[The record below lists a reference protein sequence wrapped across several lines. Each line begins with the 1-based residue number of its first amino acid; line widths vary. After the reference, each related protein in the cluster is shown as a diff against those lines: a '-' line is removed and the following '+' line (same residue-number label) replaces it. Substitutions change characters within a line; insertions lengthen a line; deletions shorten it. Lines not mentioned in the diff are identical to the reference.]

1 MQIQKIKDVVQE
13 TKAELFAYQTGK
25 KKIIKTNRPYL
36 DNIFP
41 VVNGTVITVSA
52 QSGVG
57 KSTEMMRIVNN
68 VMDKGINPTAENFVS
83 LIVSL
88 EMRVLNIILRGL
100 NTHTKKKKSKIL
112 SEEFTEEELILAKE
126 YFKTLEDER
135 NYISQVPTTPNKF
148 FEACKEFLEQH
159 KDKETCLIA
168 YDHLALTNSDKG
180 ESRNTI
186 IENLIERIND
196 LKMIYKNVIF
206 VLVSQTNSELG
217 NRAKDKDIMSQ
228 PRASDLYYSQFTFQV
243 SDYVVVINNPL
254 KNGVKEY
261 SKILPDRYPDL
272 QKYFLE
278 EDSKGRVSL
287 ETYGVLYYHLLK
299 CREADE
305 GIFVDIY
312 AEDLNINGLEEKRTE
327 IKKEKIITPT
337 FPSQKLT
344 AIADLP
350 PLTPASLNDA
360 FGQSFE
366 DDKKLD
372 EPF

>member
-1 MQIQKIKDVVQE
+1 MQIQKIKDVVKE
-13 TKAELFAYQTGK
+13 TKQELYAYQTGK

-41 VVNGTVITVSA
+41 LVNGAVVTVSA

-57 KSTEMMRIVNN
+57 KSTEMMKIINN
-68 VMDKGINPTAENFVS
+68 VMDKTININADNFVS

-88 EMRVLNIILRGL
+88 EMKVLNIVLRGL
-100 NTHTKKKKSKIL
+100 SKHTLKKKSKIL
-112 SEEFTEEELILAKE
+112 SEEFTEEELLLAQE
-126 YFKTLEDER
+126 YFKTLEDDR
-135 NYISQVPTTPNKF
+135 NYISQVPTTPSKF
-148 FEACKEFLEQH
+148 FEACKEFLEEH

-196 LKMIYKNVIF
+196 LKMLYKNVVFI
-206 VLVSQTNSELG
+206 LVSQTNSDLG

-228 PRASDLYYSQFTFQV
+228 PRPSDLYYSQFTFQV
-243 SDYVVVINNPL
+243 SDYVVVINNAL
-254 KNGVKEY
+254 KNGIKEY
-261 SKILPDRYPDL
+261 SKIMPERYPNL
-272 QKYFLE
+272 KKYFLE

-305 GIFVDIY
+305 GIYVDIY
-312 AEDLNINGLEEKRTE
+312 AEDLNISDLDKKRDDY
-327 IKKEKIITPT
+327 KKERTTI
-337 FPSQKLT
+337 S
-344 AIADLP
+344 LP
-350 PLTPASLNDA
+350 PIN
-360 FGQSFE
+360 F
-366 DDKKLD
+366 DKPPVFDSTKPLPEVD
-372 EPF
+372 YKNIKDVF

>member
-13 TKAELFAYQTGK
+13 SKKELWEYQTGK

-36 DNIFP
+36 DDIFP

-68 VMDKGINPTAENFVS
+68 VMNTSINPTASNFVS

-100 NTHTKKKKSKIL
+100 NKHTKKKKSKIL
-112 SEEFTEEELILAKE
+112 SEEFTEEELELAKE
-126 YFKTLEDER
+126 YFKTLEDDR

-148 FEACKEFLEQH
+148 FEACKEFLDQH

-168 YDHLALTNSDKG
+168 YDHLVLTNSDKG

-186 IENLIERIND
+186 IENLVERIND
-196 LKMIYKNVIF
+196 LKMLYKNVIF
-206 VLVSQTNSELG
+206 ILVSQTNSELG
-217 NRAKDKDIMSQ
+217 NRAKDKDVMSQ
-228 PRASDLYYSQFTFQV
+228 PRPSDLYYSQFTFQV
-243 SDYVVVINNPL
+243 SDYVVVINNAL
-254 KNGVKEY
+254 KNGIKEY
-261 SKILPDRYPDL
+261 SKIMPERYPNL
-272 QKYFLE
+272 KKYFLE
-278 EDSKGRVSL
+278 EDSKGKVSL

-305 GIFVDIY
+305 GIYIDIY
-312 AEDLNINGLEEKRTE
+312 AEDLNIPELDKRREE
-327 IKKEKIITPT
+327 IKKEKPSLPKINFDKTEISTPT
-337 FPSQKLT
+337 FDSTVP
-344 AIADLP
+344 LP
-350 PLTPASLNDA
+350 EVDFKQIDSV
-360 FGQSFE
+360 F
-366 DDKKLD
+366 
-372 EPF
+372 